1 MAQAY
6 TAGDSVPFAVNVY
19 DATQTLSNATSMTL
33 TVTLPDSTTAGP
45 YTVTPTTTGVYSY
58 NYVTTLPGRYLGQW
72 TASGTNAGG
81 EPQAFYVFPA
91 NPVVT
96 LGEIKQHL
104 SITSTADDDELIAF
118 IAAAIPI
125 VESIAGPITPQTYTL
140 TLNGGRQKIA
150 LPYIPTT
157 ITSITETGL
166 TLIENQDFVV
176 DYTNGI
182 ISRGTTT
189 WKRLFRNG
197 QSNIVITYTT
207 GPSNVT
213 ANVQMA
219 VKELVRYMWRQV
231 HGGNASF
238 QDGYVSQAAVSGVS
252 QAMMDRIRMI
262 LGKTVIGP
270 SVV

>member
-6 TAGDSVPFAVNVY
+6 TAGDALPFAVNVY
-19 DATQTLSNATSMTL
+19 DASNALSNAGTMTL
-33 TVTLPDSTTAGP
+33 MITLPDSTTAGP
-45 YTVTPTTTGVYSY
+45 FTVSPTTTGVYSY
-58 NYVTTLPGRYLGQW
+58 NYTSTLPGRYLGQW
-72 TASGTNAGG
+72 SASGSNAGG
-81 EPQAFYVFPA
+81 EPQAFYVFPS
-91 NPVVT
+91 NPVITV
-96 LGEIKQHL
+96 GEIKQHL
-104 SITSTADDDELIAF
+104 SITSSADDDELIAF

-125 VESIAGPITPQTYTL
+125 VESIAGPITPTTYTL
-140 TLNGGRQKIA
+140 TVNGGRQKIA
-150 LPYIPTT
+150 LPYIPTS

-166 TLIENQDFVV
+166 PLVENQDYVV

-207 GPSNVT
+207 GPANVS

-231 HGGNASF
+231 HGGQGSF
-238 QDGYVSQAAVSGVS
+238 QDGFISQAAVSGVS
-252 QAMMDRIRMI
+252 QAMMDRIKMI
-262 LGKTVIGP
+262 LGKTIVGP
-270 SVV
+270 SVM

>member
-6 TAGDSVPFAVNVY
+6 TAGDLLPFAVNLK
-19 DATQTLSNATSMTL
+19 DSSGTLANASSMSL
-33 TVTLPDSTTAGP
+33 TITLPDSSTVGP
-45 YTVTPTTTGVYSY
+45 VTISPVTTGAYQY
-58 NYVTTLPGRYLGQW
+58 FYVSTLPGRYLGQW
-72 TASGTNAGG
+72 TASGANAGS

-104 SITSTADDDELIAF
+104 SITSSADDDELEAF

-166 TLIENQDFVV
+166 TLVENQDFVV

-207 GPSNVT
+207 GPSNVS

-231 HGGNASF
+231 HGGQASF
-238 QDGYVSQAAVSGVS
+238 QDGYISQAAVSGVS